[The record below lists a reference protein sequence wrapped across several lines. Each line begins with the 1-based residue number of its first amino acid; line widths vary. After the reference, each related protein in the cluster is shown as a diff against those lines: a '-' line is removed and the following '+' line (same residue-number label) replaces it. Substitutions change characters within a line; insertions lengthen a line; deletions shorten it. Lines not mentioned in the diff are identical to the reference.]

1 MLQIKKFNPKES
13 YAILRFIATEYL
25 AKYGVEATL
34 NILFQDA
41 IPVYATPHPIYPLP
55 SNFIQKEYNVK
66 TILLACLYQEYPNIS
81 KLSFVLRVN
90 RMLAYATDLSYA
102 ERIGIDV
109 STYRLIERGFISQKG
124 LIKIDNDTKE
134 YQFDGEQIL
143 KLLHIPIQDLSASI
157 GGFYE

>member
-1 MLQIKKFNPKES
+1 
-13 YAILRFIATEYL
+13 
-25 AKYGVEATL
+25 
-34 NILFQDA
+34 
-41 IPVYATPHPIYPLP
+41 
-55 SNFIQKEYNVK
+55 
-66 TILLACLYQEYPNIS
+66 
-81 KLSFVLRVN
+81 
-90 RMLAYATDLSYA
+90 MLAHATDLSYA

-157 GGFYE
+157 GDFYE